1 MIVIA
6 EKMFMV
12 SIGRS
17 KTSSPV
23 EDHVERYKEYPV
35 KESCNFQDGFRLMK
49 ESAGLIGHI

>member
-1 MIVIA
+1 
-6 EKMFMV
+6 MFMV

-35 KESCNFQDGFRLMK
+35 KESCNFQDGFRLVD
-49 ESAGLIGHI
+49 ESADLIGHI